1 MNVPPKPKTA
11 PPKPKTVPADLP
23 PSCANWGLILSKP
36 EARKLLFVCD
46 ANRLRS
52 PTAEAIFSSYPNLE
66 VKSAGLSHEATVPLS
81 LELLDWADVIFVM
94 EKRHRNLIHSRFKD
108 LYQRK
113 RIICLYIPD
122 EFEFM
127 DPELVQLLE
136 ERVTRQL
143 GDLKR

>member
-1 MNVPPKPKTA
+1 
-11 PPKPKTVPADLP
+11 
-23 PSCANWGLILSKP
+23 LILSKT
-36 EARKLLFVCD
+36 EQCTKVLFVCD

-52 PTAEAIFSSYPNLE
+52 PTAEAIFSRHPTLQ
-66 VKSAGLSHEATVPLS
+66 VRSAGLSNEATVPLS
-81 LELLDWADVIFVM
+81 LDLLEWADVIFVM
-94 EKRHRNLIHSRFKD
+94 ERRHRNIIHSRFKD
-108 LYQRK
+108 IYQRK

-136 ERVTRQL
+136 ERVTRKL